1 MKKFFHWLL
10 KHKIILGLI
19 VIVLGVGGYFGY
31 KKFFVK
37 TESVRYVTAT
47 VEKGL
52 LITSISGTGQVSVS
66 NQVNVTPKASGDIT
80 SVNVV
85 VGQEV
90 KTGATIA
97 TINAKEALKTVRD
110 AEASLE
116 SARISFAKLVQ
127 PADELSLLQAENSLA
142 AAQESREQTEENLN
156 KNYEDGFNSVTNA
169 FLDLPTVM
177 AGLKDILYGYDYSN
191 NYTNIDWYANQGV
204 SLNSNNNDI
213 YNKISLYRQN
223 VNDAYT
229 AARKKYDDNFDHY
242 KTISRTTDT
251 TIIDN
256 LIMETYETTKLVS
269 DAVKSTNNYLD
280 LIQDLMLDRP
290 SEVAIP
296 SLMNTH
302 QSSLDTFTSKTNNH
316 LSNLLSI
323 KNTITNSKNSLVTA
337 DRSIAEKTISLEE
350 LKSGADSLDIQSQK
364 LSLKQKENS
373 LLDAKEKLADYT
385 IKAPFDGMVAEIN
398 IKKGDT
404 VSSGSTAIILV
415 TKQKIATISLNE
427 SDIAKVAV
435 GQKVNLTFDAL
446 EELAITGEVAEV
458 DSLGTI
464 SQGVVSYDVKIVF
477 DVQDDR
483 VKSGMSINAEIIT
496 SSKADV
502 LMVSSSA
509 IKTTASSNYVEIL
522 VDGAP
527 QKKNVIVG
535 DNNDTMTEIT
545 SGLSE
550 GEKIITQTIKISN
563 SSSSKTSTTKSTSNN
578 KSNTNIMGGMMTG
591 GAGGPPPGQ

>member
-1 MKKFFHWLL
+1 MKKFFRWFL
-10 KHKIILGLI
+10 KHKIVLGLI
-19 VIVLGVGGYFGY
+19 IIVLGGGGYLGY

-37 TESVRYVTAT
+37 TQSVRYVTSAA
-47 VEKGL
+47 EKGL
-52 LITSISGTGQVSVS
+52 LITSISGTGQISVS
-66 NQVNVTPKASGDIT
+66 NQVNVNPKASGDIT
-80 SVNVV
+80 SINVT
-85 VGQEV
+85 VGQEIKSGTV
-90 KTGATIA
+90 IA

-110 AEASLE
+110 AETSLE
-116 SARISFAKLVQ
+116 SAKISYAKLVQ

-142 AAQESREQTEENLN
+142 AAKENREQTEETLN

-223 VNDAYT
+223 VNDAYA
-229 AARKKYDDNFDHY
+229 AARKKYDANFDLY
-242 KTISRTTDT
+242 KTVSRDVETA
-251 TIIDN
+251 TIDS

-269 DAVKSTNNYLD
+269 DAVKSANNFVD
-280 LIQDLMLDRP
+280 LIQDLMLDR
-290 SEVAIP
+290 SSDVTIP
-296 SLMNTH
+296 SLMSTH
-302 QSSLDTFTSKTNNH
+302 QNSLDNYTSKTNSH
-316 LSNLLSI
+316 LTNLLSA
-323 KNTITNSKNSLVTA
+323 KNTIANSKSSLVTA
-337 DRSIAEKTISLEE
+337 DRSIAEKTASLEE
-350 LKSGADSLDIQSQK
+350 LKAGADSLDIQSQK

-385 IKAPFDGMVAEIN
+385 IRAPFDGVVAEVD

-404 VSSGSTAIILV
+404 VSSGSTAVILV

-446 EELAITGEVAEV
+446 EDLTITGEVAEV
-458 DSLGTI
+458 DSLGTT
-464 SQGVVSYDVKIVF
+464 SQGVVSYNVKIAF

-509 IKTTASSNYVEIL
+509 VKTFGSSNYVEIL
-522 VDGAP
+522 IDGVP
-527 QKKNVIVG
+527 QKKTVTIG
-535 DNNDTMTEIT
+535 DSNDTMTEII
-545 SGLSE
+545 SGLAE
-550 GEKIITQTIKISN
+550 GEEIITQTIKIS
-563 SSSSKTSTTKSTSNN
+563 SSSSNKTSTTKST
-578 KSNTNIMGGMMTG
+578 TNIMGGMMIGG